1 MAFAPSSTYFN
12 TGDGSV
18 LGRFE
23 EKDYGMLFEYSENR
37 DEDGWG
43 ADRKS
48 ELPHKI
54 WVSMPRYS
62 NNGHCLDSGFRYGK
76 VLKTVA
82 YLAVDEDEFGNPVF
96 EKWQLKQRS
105 HCEYVDSSFSE
116 FEVSVFPLN

>member
-1 MAFAPSSTYFN
+1 MAFASSSTYFN

-43 ADRKS
+43 ADRKA

-96 EKWQLKQRS
+96 EKWSLKQRTHYKYHGS
-105 HCEYVDSSFSE
+105 TS
-116 FEVSVFPLN
+116 VSADLLN

>member
-23 EKDYGMLFEYSENR
+23 EKDNGHLFEYSENR

-43 ADRKS
+43 ADRKAD
-48 ELPHKI
+48 LPHKI
-54 WVSMPRYS
+54 WVTTPKFS

-82 YLAVDEDEFGNPVF
+82 YVAVDEDEFGNAVF
-96 EKWQLKQRS
+96 EKWFLKQKT
-105 HCEYVDSSFSE
+105 HCQYVDSLSKIFH
-116 FEVSVFPLN
+116 VSPLTLN